1 MVSCITSQLDRQ
13 PVVFI
18 RRVAGLLHNRS
29 QRAAGP
35 TPRGLKFPGAAMTT
49 SWQPTTLVQCISV
62 RPWLTYPGCD
72 EPGGCHDLTLG
83 RIYEM
88 LGVEGSGSFYRIVD
102 DSGDDFLYP
111 ASHFRVV

>member
-1 MVSCITSQLDRQ
+1 MALL
-13 PVVFI
+13 VVGK
-18 RRVAGLLHNRS
+18 VAGVLHIRS
-29 QRAAGP
+29 EARATQP
-35 TPRGLKFPGAAMTT
+35 TGAAMTT

-102 DSGDDFLYP
+102 DSGEDYLYP
-111 ASHFRVV
+111 ASHFRVL